1 MRRMW
6 IVLGLSAIS
15 CAPALWAAKK
25 TTSDSVNSDHPV
37 TAKRW
42 PAQDLKGTISMVDP
56 KMNLVVVRDSSGVPF
71 DIKVEH
77 STRIDAGAKR
87 EDLSKLAPNQSVS
100 VRFVPEG
107 RGDIARTIQISH

>member
-1 MRRMW
+1 MRRIW

-25 TTSDSVNSDHPV
+25 TTTNSANSDHTA

-42 PAQDLKGTISMVDP
+42 PAQDLKGTVSMVNP
-56 KMNLVVVRDSSGVPF
+56 KMNLVVVSDPSGVPF

-87 EDLSKLAPNQSVS
+87 EELSKLAPNQSVS

-107 RGDIARTIQISH
+107 RGDIARSIQVSH